1 MLISPWVAKG
11 TVFQEPQAGPSPT
24 SQFELTSIP
33 ATIKNLFNLS
43 SFLTKRDAW
52 AGNFE
57 ELLLD
62 SPRDDA
68 PMHLPDAPAPASP
81 WDPPPPAGRK
91 ADDDGDDDDA
101 AAERRKFRPP
111 NGDDDDDDER
121 RRRAL
126 AVGAGGDVA
135 EPAPERHCS
144 SWHGGPEAPCRAATA
159 PSLKQQRNARLLAAL
174 TGRGEAEVEGLDAEQ
189 ADRFIAKA
197 WNEWMSAQ

>member
-24 SQFELTSIP
+24 SQFELTSVP

-62 SPRDDA
+62 ARATTRRCICPTRRR
-68 PMHLPDAPAPASP
+68 
-81 WDPPPPAGRK
+81 PPHRGTRRRPPAGRPTTM
-91 ADDDGDDDDA
+91 ATTTTPPPSAGSFG
-101 AAERRKFRPP
+101 RRMATTTTTTT
-111 NGDDDDDDER
+111 R

-174 TGRGEAEVEGLDAEQ
+174 TGRGEAEVEGMDSEA

-197 WNEWMSAQ
+197 WNEWMTAQ